1 MTGSLQIK
9 NDKYYAVL
17 NFRDKSGKRVQK
29 RINLNMPV
37 KGNKRRAEMALNELL
52 VQYQGYEA
60 IEPMMLLLSQHIAQW
75 LEANRPNIAVTTY
88 DQYCNI
94 LNNHIRPYFDPRGI
108 TVSKLTAGDLEDYYA
123 FKIAGG
129 LSPNSVIKHH
139 AVIRTA
145 LQWAVKHRYIR
156 ENVADFAEK
165 PSHVRY
171 HGAEPYTI
179 QDIAALLQATA
190 SEPIAV
196 PIFLASFYG
205 LRRSEVLGLRWSSID
220 FQSGVFSISTTVVR
234 EKHGDQIIAV
244 VRDQTTKTESSM
256 RTLPLCP
263 YTYQYFLNLRQYQ
276 LYQQERCGNCYDTR
290 YTDFLCVDQMGT
302 LLQPDYITQKFQQI
316 LVKYGLRRIRFHDL
330 RHSCATIML
339 YLGYTLKDIQ
349 TWLGHSNYNFTADTY
364 IHSGV
369 GVHEQMAE
377 RFSEELKSLL
387 PQNPEPPNLAENLS
401 MC

>member
-9 NDKYYAVL
+9 NENYYAVL

-29 RINLNMPV
+29 WFNLNMPV
-37 KGNKRRAEMALNELL
+37 KGNKRRAEVALTELL
-52 VQYQGYEA
+52 AQYQGYEA

-171 HGAEPYTI
+171 HGAEPYSI
-179 QDIAALLQATA
+179 QEIAALLQATA
-190 SEPIAV
+190 DEPIAV

-220 FQSGVFSISTTVVR
+220 FQNGVFSISTTVVR
-234 EKHGDQIIAV
+234 EKHGDQIVAV

-263 YTYQYFLNLRQYQ
+263 YTYQYFSNLRQYQ
-276 LYQQERCGNCYDTR
+276 LYQQELCGNCYDTR

-316 LVKYGLRRIRFHDL
+316 LAKYGLRRIRFHDL

-364 IHSGV
+364 IHSGA

-377 RFSEELKSLL
+377 RLSEELKSLL
-387 PQNPEPPNLAENLS
+387 PQNLENPILTKNLS